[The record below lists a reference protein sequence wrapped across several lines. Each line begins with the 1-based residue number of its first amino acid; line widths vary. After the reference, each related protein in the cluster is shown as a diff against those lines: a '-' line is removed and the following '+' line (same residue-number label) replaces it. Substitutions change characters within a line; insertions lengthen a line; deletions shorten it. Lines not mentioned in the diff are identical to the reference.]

1 MTVTFDG
8 VKMASICDGMR
19 MENDGEA
26 VTFTMGRKMSSQSS
40 IVSGLSSLYDRYTIH
55 INILKWTGVVV
66 LLALTSTSIAVTSS
80 TARTSLKNQS
90 DCKIVTI
97 AANDRESSANDT
109 LCSYVK
115 HYDLTEQYKVTVCLY
130 SQKVSIAIR
139 EFVNGKAVA
148 NGILMKK
155 VDWKYLQHLVPY
167 VNSAVERAEIVKRQR
182 KNQ

>member
-1 MTVTFDG
+1 MTFDG

-80 TARTSLKNQS
+80 TARTS
-90 DCKIVTI
+90 
-97 AANDRESSANDT
+97 ANDT

-139 EFVNGKAVA
+139 KFVNGKAVA

>member
-1 MTVTFDG
+1 
-8 VKMASICDGMR
+8 MASICDGMR

-80 TARTSLKNQS
+80 TAELSLS
-90 DCKIVTI
+90 I